1 MRRGREWYVGLP
13 DISDELNAVAETSVS
28 FPEDVC
34 NRVKKNLTSFE
45 KDHFSPKN
53 VMPERLCS
61 A

>member
-13 DISDELNAVAETSVS
+13 DINDELNAVAETSVS

-45 KDHFSPKN
+45 N
-53 VMPERLCS
+53 
-61 A
+61 